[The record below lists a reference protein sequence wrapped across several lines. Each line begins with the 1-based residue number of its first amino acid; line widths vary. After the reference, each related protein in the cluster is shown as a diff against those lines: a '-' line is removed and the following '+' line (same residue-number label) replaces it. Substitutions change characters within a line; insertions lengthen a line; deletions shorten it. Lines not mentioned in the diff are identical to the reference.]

1 MPSLAHTRF
10 TSNGWAGRRPS
21 PEGGTADA
29 FGQSRADLFELCV
42 PLAEAIAL
50 AGKDGENRRVRGRCE
65 WY

>member
-1 MPSLAHTRF
+1 M
-10 TSNGWAGRRPS
+10 AGLDDVLRRR
-21 PEGGTADA
+21 GTADA